1 MSILNSIKNF
11 QEYGDN
17 PKNGYM
23 NDVFLDLVK
32 QKQRLGK
39 GLTEEEQAFLEQK
52 NKDTNSLNINKP

>member
-1 MSILNSIKNF
+1 MSILNSIKNL

-39 GLTEEEQAFLEQK
+39 ALTEEEQAFLDSHR
-52 NKDTNSLNINKP
+52 NNDDD

>member
-1 MSILNSIKNF
+1 MFISDSIQNF

-23 NDVFLDLVK
+23 DNVFLDLVK

-39 GLTEEEQAFLEQK
+39 VLTQEEQEFL
-52 NKDTNSLNINKP
+52 DSHRNSNDD

>member
-39 GLTEEEQAFLEQK
+39 GLTEEEQAFL
-52 NKDTNSLNINKP
+52 DSHRNSDDD

>member
-1 MSILNSIKNF
+1 MFISDSIQNF

-23 NDVFLDLVK
+23 DNVFLDLIK

-39 GLTEEEQAFLEQK
+39 ALTQEEQEFL
-52 NKDTNSLNINKP
+52 DSHRNSNDD

>member
-1 MSILNSIKNF
+1 MSISDSIQNF

-23 NDVFLDLVK
+23 DNVFLDLVK

-39 GLTEEEQAFLEQK
+39 ALTQEEQEFL
-52 NKDTNSLNINKP
+52 DSHRNSNDD